1 MSRNSDGKCPDKGAF
16 CSAIRDWCDGECEI
30 VRYERMEAELKR
42 LRKAVEPLL
51 AIDLSRCSPLPWR
64 CKVQNYPIADTGD
77 YWGACFVEDAAASP
91 SREPIAVK
99 TDADDY
105 RPVEKEDGDYDAD
118 MLAIAECVNA
128 VAEAQKIL
136 KGDKPQ

>member
-51 AIDLSRCSPLPWR
+51 AIDLSQCSPLPWR

-77 YWGACFVEDAAASP
+77 YEGFCEVIDGGKCVVAAMS
-91 SREPIAVK
+91 
-99 TDADDY
+99 ADSSNY
-105 RPVEKEDGDYDAD
+105 RPVEKVDGDYDAD

-128 VAEAQKIL
+128 VAEAQRIL
-136 KGDKPQ
+136 KGAKPQ